1 MAGHEADVNYMME
14 QLQAKVTEAN
24 MGGRVSTWGV
34 PCNMLFISAGVEYAK
49 KVLEGQTSG
58 VLDEIILRETIQ
70 TCAEEFTPGAKMT
83 LDYYVDDEGNAKEN
97 HFLVMS
103 DFVTFE

>member
-1 MAGHEADVNYMME
+1 MME
-14 QLQAKVTEAN
+14 QLQAKVDEYN

-34 PCNMLFISAGVEYAK
+34 PCNMLFVNAGVEYAK
-49 KVLEGQTSG
+49 KVLEGETNG
-58 VLDEIILRETIQ
+58 VVLDEQVLRDTIQ
-70 TCAEEFTPGAKMT
+70 ECAEQYTPDAKMT
-83 LDYYVDDEGNAKEN
+83 IAHYVDDSGNAKDN

>member
-1 MAGHEADVNYMME
+1 MME
-14 QLQAKVTEAN
+14 QLQAKTNEAG
-24 MGGRVSTWGV
+24 MQGRVSTWGV

-58 VLDEIILRETIQ
+58 TLDEQVLRDTIQ
-70 TCAEEFTPGAKMT
+70 TCAEEFTPDAKMT
-83 LDYYVDDEGNAKEN
+83 VDYYVDDNGNAKDN